1 MKTKQF
7 ISLWNE
13 DCDRAFR
20 DLKFKLTSTPVL
32 GYPDFSKPFI
42 AEVDASLNSFGAVL
56 AQEINKKNVVIAY
69 ALRTLRSSE
78 KNADKYNSM
87 LLELFNLKWSLS
99 EKFRDYILGSK
110 FSVYTTKIHQSFI
123 NCLTWS
129 NRNEIGESVCAIR
142 FYHQIH
148 IRKSEQICGGIK

>member
-42 AEVDASLNSFGAVL
+42 AEVDASLNGFGAEL
-56 AQEINKKNVVIAY
+56 SQEVNNKNVVIAY
-69 ALRTLRSSE
+69 ASRTLRS
-78 KNADKYNSM
+78 
-87 LLELFNLKWSLS
+87 L
-99 EKFRDYILGSK
+99 R
-110 FSVYTTKIHQSFI
+110 KIRTSTIQ
-123 NCLTWS
+123 
-129 NRNEIGESVCAIR
+129 
-142 FYHQIH
+142 
-148 IRKSEQICGGIK
+148 

>member
-42 AEVDASLNSFGAVL
+42 AEVDASLNGYGAEL
-56 AQEINKKNVVIAY
+56 SQEVNNKNVVIAY

-78 KNADKYNSM
+78 KNAGRNNSM
-87 LLELFNLKWSLS
+87 KLELFNLKLS
-99 EKFRDYILGSK
+99 
-110 FSVYTTKIHQSFI
+110 VT
-123 NCLTWS
+123 
-129 NRNEIGESVCAIR
+129 
-142 FYHQIH
+142 
-148 IRKSEQICGGIK
+148 